1 MLRPQQVNRMSEPF
15 RRQIPRRRFLSLAA
29 GATVGGAVVSALDF
43 GGPTALA
50 GILVAQGRPTRT
62 TLPNGLVVT
71 VDERRSADTVAV
83 QLTARAGARDDAVQA
98 GGVLLTSRMMFQGTS
113 RRPSETDLQRA
124 AAQVGGTLSRGTTVE
139 LSMFT
144 SVVPSN
150 EVDVA
155 FDLLSDVILDPL
167 FDADALGRQKEIL
180 FQEIGQRRAN
190 PSSVVDDLFN
200 AAALAGHPASSPVL
214 GTPESVALL
223 TRDALLDARARLLG
237 AANMA
242 LTIVGRI
249 HPDDALARASR
260 YFGAVPA
267 GDPNRRPMMEPDL
280 RDLPRTTRGQAGQQ
294 QVEFRLGF
302 PTAGLLAPD
311 RYPLTVF
318 NALMTGTSGRLYRQL
333 RSARG
338 LAYVAGSAYAA
349 FTDVGTWFATAGV
362 DPENLDPALDV
373 VRGEI
378 ERARSELPDAT
389 EVAESI
395 TQIAGRQILAD
406 ERNSARASRLASQEV
421 LGTEPTEEFV
431 RRIRTVTPQDVLR
444 VAQMYLDPTRA
455 VLAVVSPPTPEAGSR
470 RVGQEPQS
478 TARSQ

>member
-1 MLRPQQVNRMSEPF
+1 MRAKKVNRMSEPF
-15 RRQIPRRRFLSLAA
+15 RRQIPRRRFLTLAA
-29 GATVGGAVVSALDF
+29 GTTLGGALLSALDL
-43 GGPTALA
+43 GAPGALA
-50 GILVAQGRPTRT
+50 DAMEAQTRPTRT

-113 RRPSETDLQRA
+113 RRPSETELQRA
-124 AAQVGGTLSRGTTVE
+124 AAQVGGTLARGTTVE
-139 LSMFT
+139 LSTFT

-155 FDLLSDVILDPL
+155 FDLLSDVVLDPL
-167 FDADALGRQKEIL
+167 FDADALGRQKETL

-200 AAALAGHPASSPVL
+200 AAALAGHPASSPIL
-214 GTPESVALL
+214 GTPESVVIL
-223 TRDALLDARARLLG
+223 TRDALLDTRTRLWRAS
-237 AANMA
+237 NMA
-242 LTIVGRI
+242 LTVVGRI
-249 HPDDALARASR
+249 RADDALARANR
-260 YFGAVPA
+260 YFGAVTA
-267 GDPNRRPMMEPDL
+267 GDPNRRPMMEADL

-302 PTAGLLAPD
+302 PTVGLLTPD

-318 NALMTGTSGRLYRQL
+318 NALMTGTSGRLYHEL

-338 LAYVAGSAYAA
+338 LAYVAGSAYVAY
-349 FTDVGTWFATAGV
+349 TDVGTWFATAGV
-362 DPENLDPALDV
+362 DPENLDSALDV
-373 VRGEI
+373 VRREI
-378 ERARSELPDAT
+378 ERARSELPDAR

-406 ERNSARASRLASQEV
+406 ERNSARAGRLASQEM

-444 VAQMYLDPTRA
+444 VAQMYLDPARA
-455 VLAVVSPPTPEAGSR
+455 VLAVVSP
-470 RVGQEPQS
+470 S
-478 TARSQ
+478 TAEARIRPVAQ